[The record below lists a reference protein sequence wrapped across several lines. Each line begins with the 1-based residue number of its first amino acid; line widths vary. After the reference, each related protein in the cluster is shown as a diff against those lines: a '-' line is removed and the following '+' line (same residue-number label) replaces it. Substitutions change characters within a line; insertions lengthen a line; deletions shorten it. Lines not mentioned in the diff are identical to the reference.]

1 MEDEEPSS
9 WPAAAFIS
17 AIHEEEQQEEEQNG
31 GHKCHKMAPAVSLP
45 SVFTRG
51 SYRRYMNYLIKSNSS
66 EKPLSDSPIKTTDVP
81 LRDCRLQKIGD
92 NVRSTHSRKQDG
104 VLTDKTSSY
113 SNTDCSS
120 NLRNSYFPVE
130 ERLVTPVPGGDN
142 TNYVVWNRNLNSRV
156 SRPVSLV
163 SLSRVSSDMKG
174 PVVPANSVETDG
186 GVHVDNE
193 GNAPFRSFK
202 HPSSPGRT
210 IASQFDA
217 EVDETLSARE
227 KCNTEESRQGRQ
239 RKTGAVAEGRSHSAG
254 AEQEANDRGAETS
267 TALRFPCVEKLIHRY
282 SAMITE
288 QKERVMAEKQGEN
301 QSREKHNQGNI
312 ENKFS
317 NQCQEFCE
325 DSSKRKTVPLQQNR
339 EPDHSK
345 QPAIPV
351 QGREK
356 VRIKNSDHSQYA
368 GLSEHVQHCEFV
380 IGCDDASLKQVDDLH
395 GRTEHPAK
403 RLSPYRNETAGLLQ
417 GTDCKN
423 SSKLHREENFR
434 GHTVQRDCDSDSVE
448 RTSSH
453 SEHRDGRD
461 YVTACRGK
469 REKEYHSLDLEH
481 LGQWDVL
488 SGSTDYN
495 MKMQHQP
502 EIKTCRVQISES
514 VHCSN
519 CVNEQGQVC
528 EGNTKEET
536 GGALQQTSESVTSV
550 FIKSSTHVTQ
560 NISHVGG
567 TTASAIE
574 DEGRHKLM
582 LPRAAQRSVSPA
594 SDEGCSVVPPPECGL
609 TPCSSEGDI
618 VTRLVAKPTARWT
631 WPPESDD
638 QDFELQGRIHRHEY
652 GRCGSSDS
660 AVCLLPSDD
669 ERKLQMKD
677 ARLSLRKVSVDSDI
691 LDIITSR
698 DPSCDKAMVF
708 DRYMNKTSDLSFDL
722 DNCQHI
728 WRHGS
733 FPSGCRRD
741 SDVFPDSVSRQNI
754 GDRGDTWIEEIRNNS
769 LEAEC
774 ENVCD
779 SGIDRGTFLGRTG
792 DSCWDVSSVEEKSGD
807 YSLDDDRYRATA
819 PNVYGYP
826 WKYRQRQ
833 FSKLRSMISCESGVV
848 EDEDR
853 SRKSSTAEP
862 TDDDGYNVELRRQSA
877 QSFQTDDEESSA
889 NSQYRYWRTPSVVVS
904 DYSDDGPYFTS
915 VTLEELEQMQDVSSS
930 DCASGGSSVSGSLG
944 VSAGDTE
951 CGLRTPERKASD
963 CSTCSTLSGDESSC
977 DALLQPL
984 RTRQKVGQ

>member
-1 MEDEEPSS
+1 MEEEETSP

-17 AIHEEEQQEEEQNG
+17 AVHQEEQQEEEQNG
-31 GHKCHKMAPAVSLP
+31 GHKCHKMAAAVSLP
-45 SVFTRG
+45 SIFTRD

-66 EKPLSDSPIKTTDVP
+66 QKPDSNSPIKTTDAP
-81 LRDCRLQKIGD
+81 LRDCRLQKFGG
-92 NVRSTHSRKQDG
+92 NVRSTHSRKQD
-104 VLTDKTSSY
+104 VLTDKTSGHSH
-113 SNTDCSS
+113 TDCSS
-120 NLRNSYFPVE
+120 NLRNSNSRVE
-130 ERLVTPVPGGDN
+130 EPLVTPVPGGDN
-142 TNYVVWNRNLNSRV
+142 TNYVVCNMNRNSRV
-156 SRPVSLV
+156 SRLVSLV

-174 PVVPANSVETDG
+174 PVVPANSVERDG
-186 GVHVDNE
+186 GVFADNK
-193 GNAPFRSFK
+193 GDAPSRSSK

-210 IASQFDA
+210 IARQSDA
-217 EVDETLSARE
+217 EVDETLPARE
-227 KCNTEESRQGRQ
+227 KCNTKESSKGRQ
-239 RKTGAVAEGRSHSAG
+239 RKTGAVAGGHSHTAG
-254 AEQEANDRGAETS
+254 AEQEAGDTGAETS
-267 TALRFPCVEKLIHRY
+267 TVLRFPCVEKLIHRY

-317 NQCQEFCE
+317 NQCKEFCG
-325 DSSKRKTVPLQQNR
+325 DSSKRKAVPLQQNR
-339 EPDHSK
+339 EPEHSM

-356 VRIKNSDHSQYA
+356 VRIKNSDHSQHA

-395 GRTEHPAK
+395 RRTEHPAK
-403 RLSPYRNETAGLLQ
+403 RLSSYRNETPGLLQ
-417 GTDCKN
+417 ETDLKN
-423 SSKLHREENFR
+423 TSKFDREKNFR
-434 GHTVQRDCDSDSVE
+434 GHTVQCECGSDRVE
-448 RTSSH
+448 NKSSH

-461 YVTACRGK
+461 YVTACREK
-469 REKEYHSLDLEH
+469 RENDYHSLDLEH
-481 LGQWDVL
+481 LGQWDVI
-488 SGSTDYN
+488 SGSTDHN
-495 MKMQHQP
+495 MKMEHQP
-502 EIKTCRVQISES
+502 QIKACRVQNSES
-514 VHCSN
+514 VHCNNS
-519 CVNEQGQVC
+519 VNEQEQVC
-528 EGNTKEET
+528 EGNSKEET
-536 GGALQQTSESVTSV
+536 GGALQQTSESVTSL

-567 TTASAIE
+567 NTASAIQ

-582 LPRAAQRSVSPA
+582 LPRATQRSVSPA

-638 QDFELQGRIHRHEY
+638 QDFELRGRIHRHDY

-708 DRYMNKTSDLSFDL
+708 DRYMNKTSEVPFDL
-722 DNCQHI
+722 DSRKNI

-741 SDVFPDSVSRQNI
+741 SDVFPGSISSQNS
-754 GDRGDTWIEEIRNNS
+754 GDRGDAWFEEIQNNTP
-769 LEAEC
+769 EAER

-792 DSCWDVSSVEEKSGD
+792 DSCWDVSSVEEKTGD

-833 FSKLRSMISCESGVV
+833 LSKLRSMISCESGVV
-848 EDEDR
+848 EDEDC
-853 SRKSSTAEP
+853 SRKSSTAEA
-862 TDDDGYNVELRRQSA
+862 TDDDGYHVELRRQSA

-977 DALLQPL
+977 DALLQPV
-984 RTRQKVGQ
+984 RTRQKVG

>member
-1 MEDEEPSS
+1 
-9 WPAAAFIS
+9 
-17 AIHEEEQQEEEQNG
+17 
-31 GHKCHKMAPAVSLP
+31 MAPAVSLP
-45 SVFTRG
+45 SIFTRG
-51 SYRRYMNYLIKSNSS
+51 SYRRYMNYLIKANSP
-66 EKPLSDSPIKTTDVP
+66 EQPHSDSPIKTTDAP
-81 LRDCRLQKIGD
+81 LWDCRLQKFGS
-92 NVRSTHSRKQDG
+92 NVRSTHRKQD
-104 VLTDKTSSY
+104 VLADKTCSHSH
-113 SNTDCSS
+113 TDCSL
-120 NLRNSYFPVE
+120 NLRNSNSPVE
-130 ERLVTPVPGGDN
+130 EPLVTPVPGGHN
-142 TNYVVWNRNLNSRV
+142 TNYLVCNRNLNSRGG
-156 SRPVSLV
+156 RLVSLV

-186 GVHVDNE
+186 GVLVDNK
-193 GNAPFRSFK
+193 GDAPFRSSK

-210 IASQFDA
+210 ITRQSDA
-217 EVDETLSARE
+217 NVDETLSARE
-227 KCNTEESRQGRQ
+227 KCNTEESSKGRK
-239 RKTGAVAEGRSHSAG
+239 RKTGAVAGGHSHTAG
-254 AEQEANDRGAETS
+254 AEQEADDTGAETS
-267 TALRFPCVEKLIHRY
+267 TVLRFPCVEKLIHRY

-317 NQCQEFCE
+317 NQCKEFRG
-325 DSSKRKTVPLQQNR
+325 DSSKREAVPLQPNR
-339 EPDHSK
+339 EPVHSK

-351 QGREK
+351 QGGQK
-356 VRIKNSDHSQYA
+356 VRIKNNDHSQYA

-380 IGCDDASLKQVDDLH
+380 IGCDDASLKQVDGLQ

-403 RLSPYRNETAGLLQ
+403 RLSPCRNETAGLLQ
-417 GTDCKN
+417 ETDLKN
-423 SSKLHREENFR
+423 TNKLHREENFR
-434 GHTVQRDCDSDSVE
+434 GHTVQCDCDSDRSE
-448 RTSSH
+448 HKSSH

-461 YVTACRGK
+461 YVTACREK
-469 REKEYHSLDLEH
+469 RENDYHSLDLEH
-481 LGQWDVL
+481 LGQWDVIT
-488 SGSTDYN
+488 GSTDHN
-495 MKMQHQP
+495 IKMQHQP
-502 EIKTCRVQISES
+502 QIKTRRAQISGS
-514 VHCSN
+514 VRCN
-519 CVNEQGQVC
+519 KCVNEQEQVC
-528 EGNTKEET
+528 EGKSKEET
-536 GGALQQTSESVTSV
+536 GGALQQTSESVTSL

-567 TTASAIE
+567 NTASAIQ

-582 LPRAAQRSVSPA
+582 LPRAAQRSVSPI

-618 VTRLVAKPTARWT
+618 VTRLVAKPTTRWT

-638 QDFELQGRIHRHEY
+638 QDFELQGRIQRHEY

-677 ARLSLRKVSVDSDI
+677 ARLSLRKASVDSDI

-708 DRYMNKTSDLSFDL
+708 DRYMNKTSDVSFDL
-722 DNCQHI
+722 DSRQHT

-741 SDVFPDSVSRQNI
+741 SDVFPGSVSRPNS
-754 GDRGDTWIEEIRNNS
+754 GGRGDAWFEEIRNNTP
-769 LEAEC
+769 EAEC

-779 SGIDRGTFLGRTG
+779 SGVDRDTFLGRTG
-792 DSCWDVSSVEEKSGD
+792 DSCWDVSSVEGKTGD

-833 FSKLRSMISCESGVV
+833 FSKQRSMISCESGVV
-848 EDEDR
+848 DDEDCC
-853 SRKSSTAEP
+853 RKSSTAEA
-862 TDDDGYNVELRRQSA
+862 TDDDGYHVELRRQSA

-889 NSQYRYWRTPSVVVS
+889 NSQYRHWRTPSVVVS

-951 CGLRTPERKASD
+951 CGLRTPERKTSD

-984 RTRQKVGQ
+984 RTRQKVGY